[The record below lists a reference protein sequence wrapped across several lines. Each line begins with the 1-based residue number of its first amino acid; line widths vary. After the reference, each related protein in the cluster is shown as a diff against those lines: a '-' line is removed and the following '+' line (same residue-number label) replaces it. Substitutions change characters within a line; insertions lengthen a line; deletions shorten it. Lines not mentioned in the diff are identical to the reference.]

1 MTGRIRAL
9 LRDMMRPEARP
20 RRKRNADGGV
30 PPLGLVTEPLMFLKR
45 SDSRADAR
53 LKDHP

>member
-1 MTGRIRAL
+1 
-9 LRDMMRPEARP
+9 
-20 RRKRNADGGV
+20 V
-30 PPLGLVTEPLMFLKR
+30 GLVHEERETKTAVSRIWDSLTEPLMFLKR